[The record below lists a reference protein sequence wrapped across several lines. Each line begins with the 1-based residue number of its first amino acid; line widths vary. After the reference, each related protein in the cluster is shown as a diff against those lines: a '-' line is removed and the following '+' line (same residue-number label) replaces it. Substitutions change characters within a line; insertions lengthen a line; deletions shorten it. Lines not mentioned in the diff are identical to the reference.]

1 MSIKSLQNSRRSFI
15 KQVSFASILLASGK
29 LNSISAAQLFDQ
41 KDKVVLRFVVA
52 SDAHYGQPN
61 TEYQAMMDKVI
72 GQINQFHLTHPL
84 DATVIN
90 GDLIHNESM
99 FLAQAKQR
107 IDRLTMPWYVTRG
120 NHDMVS
126 PEFWNKTWGYPL
138 NHQITVNGYPF
149 ILLDSSNEKGEYLSP
164 DLAWLKESLDGLKK
178 QKQVFIFVHIPQAK
192 WTKNGIDT
200 PAFFELLD
208 KYSNIKA
215 VFHGHEH
222 DQDGMKIH
230 GKIPFYFDA
239 HIGGNWG
246 TAYKGFRVVE
256 LNQDG
261 SLVTYMLNG
270 DGGIQK

>member
-1 MSIKSLQNSRRSFI
+1 MPNKSLENSRRSFI

-29 LNSISAAQLFDQ
+29 WNSISAASLFDQ
-41 KDKVVLRFVVA
+41 KDNVLLRFVVA

-61 TEYQAMMDKVI
+61 TEYQAMMDKVVD
-72 GQINQFHLTHPL
+72 QINHFNQTNPL
-84 DATVIN
+84 EAVVIN
-90 GDLIHNESM
+90 GDIIHNESK
-99 FLAQAKQR
+99 FLPQAKQR
-107 IDRLTMPWYVTRG
+107 LDRLTMPWYVTRG

-126 PEFWNKTWGYPL
+126 AEFWNKTWGYPL

-149 ILLDSSNEKGEYLSP
+149 LLMDSSNEKGEYLPP
-164 DLAWLKESLDGLKK
+164 DLVWLKENLDALKK
-178 QKQVFIFVHIPQAK
+178 QKQVFLFVHIPQTK
-192 WTKNGIDT
+192 WTKNAIET
-200 PAFFELLD
+200 PAFFELLA
-208 KYSNIKA
+208 KYPNIKA

-222 DQDGMKIH
+222 DQDGVKMH

-256 LNQDG
+256 LMKDG
-261 SLVTYMLNG
+261 SLATYMVNG

>member
-1 MSIKSLQNSRRSFI
+1 MSNKSLQNSRRSFI

-29 LNSISAAQLFDQ
+29 LNSISAAALFDQ
-41 KDKVVLRFVVA
+41 KDKVALRFVVA
-52 SDAHYGQPN
+52 SDSHYGQPN
-61 TEYQAMMDKVI
+61 TAYQAMMDKVVD
-72 GQINQFHLTHPL
+72 QINQFHLTHPL

-90 GDLIHNESM
+90 GDIIHNESM

-138 NHQITVNGYPF
+138 NHQIAVNGYPF

-164 DLAWLKESLDGLKK
+164 DLVWLKESLEGLKK
-178 QKQVFIFVHIPQAK
+178 QKQVFLFVHIPQAK

-200 PAFFELLD
+200 PAFFELLA
-208 KYSNIKA
+208 KYPNIKA

-222 DQDGMKIH
+222 DQDGVKMQ